1 MKNSHSIHAKKMIA
15 PIVITVITV
24 FYFMVYFGV
33 LIFEVREIPWIILL
47 GVVPLGFAA
56 AMIYVCMQRIN
67 EIKSGEEDD
76 LSKY

>member
-1 MKNSHSIHAKKMIA
+1 MKNSHSIHVKKLIA

-24 FYFMVYFGV
+24 LYFMVYFGGI
-33 LIFEVREIPWIILL
+33 IFEVREIPWVILL

-56 AMIYVCMQRIN
+56 AMIYVCMQRIR
-67 EIKSGEEDD
+67 EIESGEEDD